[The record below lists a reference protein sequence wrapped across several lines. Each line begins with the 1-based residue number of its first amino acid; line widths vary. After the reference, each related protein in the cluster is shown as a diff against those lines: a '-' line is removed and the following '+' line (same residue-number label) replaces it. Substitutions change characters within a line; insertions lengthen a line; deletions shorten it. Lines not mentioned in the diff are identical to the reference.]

1 MSSTFCDQAIPREAL
16 EPDLELQLNQ
26 ALIDCNEGL
35 NRGEFAGALQSLDRA
50 LALAPANPEIFNH
63 RGRLHLLLQDFDLAR
78 ADFQTALRIDP
89 DHVLANAGLARCFFY
104 QGLYPEA
111 EIHARRALVNDA
123 GNQEAAEVL
132 EAVEKISET
141 KSSQARQVIREF
153 YAKAAEEFAG
163 VEPPPLNDWHLKN
176 SSLLPNRETILQRMP
191 QGGICAEIGTQAG
204 DFARQI
210 LARLKPAKLH
220 LFDIDFTPFDRSG
233 FEAKIKDGT
242 IELHQGDSSC
252 RLATLPDHSFD
263 FIYIDGDH
271 AYEGVT
277 KDLAMAARKIKENGW
292 IVCNDYTVYSPL
304 EQIQY
309 GVCRAVN
316 EFCWREGFEIVYLG
330 LHYWSYHDVALRR
343 MSPQAVISAGQPPAL
358 KESGHH
364 GLRKPSFKSA
374 ASPATSLIRQQT
386 PPGKSPGEANVIE
399 TIGSGD
405 EMFTGDRAHYFGVG
419 KSALQGIETALSA
432 IKLPSANIRN
442 ILDLPCGHGRVMRHL
457 RAAFPQAQITAC
469 DLNRG
474 AVDFCAQTFAA
485 QPFYSDVNVN
495 KIVLPGDYD
504 LIWSGSLLTHL
515 RPGPCAEFVRLFNS
529 LIVPGGLIIFTLHGR
544 WVERSLATRRYTY
557 GLKEPDVISLLK
569 EYYETGF
576 GYADYPGVSGYGISV
591 SSPAYVL
598 AQLVSLPDLKLISYH
613 EKGWDN
619 HQDIVCLQKQ
629 SASEPLG

>member
-1 MSSTFCDQAIPREAL
+1 MSSTFCNQAISQEAL
-16 EPDLELQLNQ
+16 EPGAELQLNQ
-26 ALIDCNEGL
+26 ALIDCNECL

-50 LALAPANPEIFNH
+50 LTLAPANPEILNH
-63 RGRLHLLLQDFDLAR
+63 RGRLHLLLQDHDAAR
-78 ADFQTALRIDP
+78 ADFQAALQTDP
-89 DHVLANAGLARCFFY
+89 DHVLANAGLARCFFD
-104 QGLYPEA
+104 QVSYPEA
-111 EIHARRALVNDA
+111 EIHARRALIKDP
-123 GNQEAAEVL
+123 GYQEAAEVL
-132 EAVEKISET
+132 KAIEKISEN
-141 KSSQARQVIREF
+141 KSSQARQGIQDYF
-153 YAKAAEEFAG
+153 AKAGEEFAG
-163 VEPPPLNDWHLKN
+163 AEPPPLDDWHLKN
-176 SSLLPNRETILQRMP
+176 SSLLPNRESILERMP

-220 LFDIDFTPFDRSG
+220 IFDIDFTPFDHSG
-233 FEAKIKDGT
+233 FAAGIKDGT
-242 IELHQGDSSC
+242 IELHQGDSSS
-252 RLATLPDHSFD
+252 RLATLPDRSFD

-271 AYEGVT
+271 AYEGVA

-292 IVCNDYTVYSPL
+292 IVCNDYTVYSPV

-309 GVCRAVN
+309 GVYRAVN
-316 EFCWREGFEIVYLG
+316 ELCWREGFEILYLG

-358 KESGHH
+358 KESRRH
-364 GLRKPSFKSA
+364 GFRKLSFKSA
-374 ASPATSLIRQQT
+374 ANPATGLMRQQA
-386 PPGKSPGEANVIE
+386 PPGKSPGEANIIE

-405 EMFTGDRAHYFGVG
+405 EMFTGDREHYFGVG
-419 KSALQGIETALSA
+419 KSALKGIETALSA
-432 IKLPSANIRN
+432 IDLPSANIRR

-457 RAAFPQAQITAC
+457 KAAFPQAQITAC

-485 QPFYSDVNVN
+485 QPVYSSVNVN
-495 KIVLPGDYD
+495 QIALPGSYD

-529 LIVPGGLIIFTLHGR
+529 LIAPGGLIVFTLHGR

-557 GLKEPDVISLLK
+557 GLKEPDVVSLLK
-569 EYYETGF
+569 EYCETGF

-629 SASEPLG
+629 SVSEPLG